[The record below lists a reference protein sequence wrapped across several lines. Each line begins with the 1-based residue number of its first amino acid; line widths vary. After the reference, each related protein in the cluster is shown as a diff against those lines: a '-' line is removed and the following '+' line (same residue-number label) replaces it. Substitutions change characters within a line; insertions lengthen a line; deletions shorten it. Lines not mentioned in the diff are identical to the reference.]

1 MDRRDLLE
9 IFRGRLTE
17 AMGRGGL
24 TQAALARRVGLDRST
39 LAQFLAVGNKRLPRA
54 DTLAALLDLDG
65 LGQKGGA
72 ERALLGETQEPV
84 DADLLVEGER
94 CQGVG
99 PGQALVP
106 RR

>member
-39 LAQFLAVGNKRLPRA
+39 LALSLIHI
-54 DTLAALLDLDG
+54 
-65 LGQKGGA
+65 
-72 ERALLGETQEPV
+72 
-84 DADLLVEGER
+84 
-94 CQGVG
+94 
-99 PGQALVP
+99 
-106 RR
+106 